1 VALVKMIVKLA
12 LLGLLV
18 WVVWKKLSGDE
29 AEEVE
34 L

>member
-12 LLGLLV
+12 LLGLLI
-18 WVVWKKLSGDE
+18 WVVWKKLSEGG

>member
-1 VALVKMIVKLA
+1 MIVKLA

-18 WVVWKKLSGDE
+18 WVVWKKLSGDG

>member
-1 VALVKMIVKLA
+1 MKIVKLA

-18 WVVWKKLSGDE
+18 WVVWKKLAGGG
-29 AEEVE
+29 AEEVA